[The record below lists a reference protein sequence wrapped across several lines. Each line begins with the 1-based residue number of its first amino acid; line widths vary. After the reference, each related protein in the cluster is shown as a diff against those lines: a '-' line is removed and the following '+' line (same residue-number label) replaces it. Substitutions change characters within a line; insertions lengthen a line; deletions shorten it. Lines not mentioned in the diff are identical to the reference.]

1 MDNQLVSIPEA
12 DGQVALYHLLAERFY
27 DVSKLTPEE
36 IQSACRHIVKTHP
49 HRRLGL
55 YPNLRATANAVGLL
69 KDQMTVVHGW
79 AHLA

>member
-1 MDNQLVSIPEA
+1 MSIPAA
-12 DGQVALYHLLAERFY
+12 DGQVALYHLTAERYY

-36 IQSACRHIVKTHP
+36 IQSACRHIVKTHA
-49 HRRLGL
+49 HRRLGV
-55 YPNLRATANAVGLL
+55 YPSLQATANAVGLL